1 MKKIYQTPQITVAQI
16 EVTLMSGMSG
26 TLDPSQSITSSD
38 MFGSRDYDD
47 WGDE

>member
-16 EVTLMSGMSG
+16 EVTLMYGVSG
-26 TLDPSQSITSSD
+26 TLDSTQTINSSD

-47 WGDE
+47 WDE